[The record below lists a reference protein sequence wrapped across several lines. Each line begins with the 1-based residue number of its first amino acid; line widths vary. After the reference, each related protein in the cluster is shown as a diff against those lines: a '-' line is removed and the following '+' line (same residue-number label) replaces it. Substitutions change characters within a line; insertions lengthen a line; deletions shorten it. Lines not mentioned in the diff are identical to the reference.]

1 MYLSVVRQTGSG
13 FANNVRLVVNGTL
26 ASENEGTVEIFYNGT
41 WGSVCDDYWGFE
53 EARVVCK
60 MLGFHDAIR
69 AYS

>member
-1 MYLSVVRQTGSG
+1 MYLSVVRQTGSE
-13 FANNVRLVVNGTL
+13 FANNVRLVVNGTM
-26 ASENEGTVEIFYNGT
+26 ASENEGTVEIHYNGT